1 MNRQFRVGL
10 LVVGTLLA
18 ALLLS
23 ACGGSPSGPVT
34 VNVTATEYKFES
46 SMTTFKVG
54 VPYHFVV
61 TNKGTMEH
69 EFMIIKPEPTSVGSD
84 QLDSDA
90 LAHIEEADLQ
100 PGQTASV
107 DYTFL
112 QAAPEGTLEFACH
125 LAGHYEQGMHTPI
138 TVQ

>member
-1 MNRQFRVGL
+1 M
-10 LVVGTLLA
+10 
-18 ALLLS
+18 
-23 ACGGSPSGPVT
+23 
-34 VNVTATEYKFES
+34 
-46 SMTTFKVG
+46 
-54 VPYHFVV
+54 PYHFVV

-69 EFMIIKPEPTSVGSD
+69 EFMIIKPEPSSVGSD

-112 QAAPEGTLEFACH
+112 QAYPEGSLEFACH
-125 LAGHYEQGMHTPI
+125 LPDHYEKGMHTSI
-138 TVQ
+138 VVK

>member
-1 MNRQFRVGL
+1 MNKRTALL
-10 LVVGTLLA
+10 LVGIIGAGLV
-18 ALLLS
+18 LS

-34 VNVTATEYKFES
+34 VNVTASEYQFES
-46 SMTTFKVG
+46 SMTSFKVG

-69 EFMIIKPEPTSVGSD
+69 EFMIIKPEPSSVGSE

-100 PGQTASV
+100 PGQTQSV

-112 QAAPEGTLEFACH
+112 QAYPEGSLEFACH
-125 LAGHYEQGMHTPI
+125 LPDHYEKGMHTSI
-138 TVQ
+138 VVK

>member
-1 MNRQFRVGL
+1 VKRRMAFILLMVIAVG
-10 LVVGTLLA
+10 A
-18 ALLLS
+18 LLS

-34 VNVTATEYKFES
+34 VKVTATEYKFDS
-46 SMTTFKVG
+46 SLTTFKVG
-54 VPYHFVV
+54 VPYHFEV

-90 LAHIEEADLQ
+90 LAHIEETDLQ

-112 QAAPEGTLEFACH
+112 QPAPEGTLEFACH